1 MKTKFLYLIIFGV
14 LFSFISC
21 DNDKSNLPS
30 GPAKKVLNPDLYS
43 QLSSKYGQINDF
55 VFGYAIVQ
63 KNKFG
68 LIDYEGNEVLACIY
82 DTIYSCNSDSK
93 IISKNGKF
101 GVIEYNGN
109 IIFDLDFDDVKTST
123 DNTNLIALKKRF
135 TVGINHYKRE
145 KSYFV

>member
-109 IIFDLDFDDVKTST
+109 IIFDLDFDDVRTST
-123 DNTNLIALKKRF
+123 DDSNLIALKK
-135 TVGINHYKRE
+135 GSLWGLINTKG
-145 KSYFV
+145 KKNCFV